1 MQIPGAPPGCPAP
14 DMGVSR
20 EVVAV
25 WVASHILLKIVASD
39 THHALVVAKSLQQF
53 ITEAEKRCCRQTVIL
68 KNDPLFLPFEKPRDC
83 AADGVAAAEIA
94 VAKKG
99 ADVTRPVDG
108 RGNPPSL
115 FAALRLARSFGPRA
129 VRRHVEPRRPRR
141 PDCFEHCRGRI
152 RPVEDKKEYRGIHL
166 NRYSLSWCGSVAT
179 NSHRAGGIG
188 SPSSRDVAQVDPI
201 YPPRHKWIQS
211 PVLCDQDLD
220 RIASRARF

>member
-99 ADVTRPVDG
+99 ADVHTASRRPWQSAEPVRSAPTRPVVRAAG
-108 RGNPPSL
+108 RPP
-115 FAALRLARSFGPRA
+115 
-129 VRRHVEPRRPRR
+129 PRRAAAAAPPGLLRTLPRSY
-141 PDCFEHCRGRI
+141 P
-152 RPVEDKKEYRGIHL
+152 
-166 NRYSLSWCGSVAT
+166 
-179 NSHRAGGIG
+179 AG
-188 SPSSRDVAQVDPI
+188 
-201 YPPRHKWIQS
+201 
-211 PVLCDQDLD
+211 
-220 RIASRARF
+220 